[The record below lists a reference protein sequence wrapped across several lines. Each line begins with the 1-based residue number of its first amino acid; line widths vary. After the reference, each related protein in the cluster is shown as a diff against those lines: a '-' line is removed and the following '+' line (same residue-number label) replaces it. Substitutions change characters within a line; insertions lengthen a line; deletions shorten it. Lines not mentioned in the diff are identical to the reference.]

1 MMMHQPGQP
10 SSGGQVIQMLV
21 VTVLGAIGTTV
32 GIVVLLSMLQG
43 TEAPA
48 AAPPTPRQASLARAA
63 PPVASQ
69 QPVVYAPSA
78 GVGRPLPMP
87 APNRQVSAQR
97 AQNGHFYFDAAV
109 NGITIHT
116 VFDTGATQVA
126 LRAEDA
132 GRIGIAVNGLTYS
145 VPVSTANGIS
155 YVAPVMLDTIQVGDI
170 IVHNVFGTVSK
181 PGTQSVTLL
190 GQSFMSKLAGYR
202 VEDSALVLQGH

>member
-1 MMMHQPGQP
+1 MTMHQPGQP
-10 SSGGQVIQMLV
+10 SFGGQVIPMLV
-21 VTVLGAIGTTV
+21 FTVLGLVGTTV
-32 GIVVLLSMLQG
+32 GIIVLLFMLQ
-43 TEAPA
+43 EPRAPA
-48 AAPPTPRQASLARAA
+48 AAPLSPRRASFAPATPPAPS
-63 PPVASQ
+63 PPV
-69 QPVVYAPSA
+69 VFAPSA

-87 APNRQVSAQR
+87 APNHQVSAQR
-97 AQNGHFYFDAAV
+97 AQNGHFYFDVAV

-145 VPVSTANGIS
+145 VPVNTANGIS
-155 YVAPVMLDTIQVGDI
+155 YVAPVMLDTMQVGDI
-170 IVHNVFGTVSK
+170 IVHDVFGTVSK

-202 VEDSALVLQGH
+202 VEDGALIMQGH